1 MILREK
7 LKNGSKNDPVDEC
20 IRSEGMLTLE
30 RPLEET
36 PHSAAKALGQNREQA
51 VQNSGTRGHVSKI
64 ERSQFSDQTVWMLA
78 VKHDRDR
85 AAFAQIFDFY
95 APRLKGFVM
104 RTGVPSAQAEDIV
117 QEVLLTVWRKA
128 DQFDPERAQVSAWIY
143 QIARNRQIDVLRK
156 ENRVMP
162 EELSD
167 ELKGEGA
174 SEEDASQILA
184 MDQEAETLRRA
195 LAELKPGQR
204 EMVEKAYLGE
214 LSHSEIQAE
223 TGLPL
228 GTIKSRIRLGLEKLR
243 HDLKE
248 LRSS

>member
-1 MILREK
+1 MLKVLRMDEPTE
-7 LKNGSKNDPVDEC
+7 DPK
-20 IRSEGMLTLE
+20 
-30 RPLEET
+30 P
-36 PHSAAKALGQNREQA
+36 K
-51 VQNSGTRGHVSKI
+51 
-64 ERSQFSDQTVWMLA
+64 SDQALHEALITA
-78 VKHDRDR
+78 VAESQDRK
-85 AAFAQIFDFY
+85 AFETLFQIFG
-95 APRLKGFVM
+95 PKVKGM
-104 RTGVPSAQAEDIV
+104 MQGSGAGSEMAEDLM
-117 QEVLLTVWRKA
+117 QEVMLTVWRKA
-128 DQFDPERAQVSAWIY
+128 DQFDPHRAQVSAWIY

-184 MDQEAETLRRA
+184 MDQEAETLRKA
-195 LAELKPGQR
+195 LAQLKPGQR

-248 LRSS
+248 LRNT